1 MLMKSPRR
9 RDPIRARIAPKKG
22 MSGVTRRQ
30 RLKTKASTRRQTAK
44 IEAMTSEIQTLKSTI
59 SLLQS
64 ELRRLSEV
72 NDFLESQI
80 TDLKSYFE
88 KKTQAVAES
97 ADDLDSRLEE
107 VRISLERL
115 SRDFDRLLEDRPTV
129 RKITMPP
136 PITAQL
142 AIYEGEDP
150 LAFQVGIVPGV
161 VETVMEK
168 ARSHVNQKEKPDEEI
183 VGVLIGRV
191 VGKTVVVEEAVPGRT
206 SYSGL
211 TEVAL
216 DPKNLAEII
225 DRMMREGSNRRVV
238 GWYHSHLGVGVFLS
252 DVDVKTQLTLQQ
264 FSYVI
269 ALVVDPVKDDY
280 GFFYVDKDVKL
291 PDGRLNIVRFVKKE

>member
-1 MLMKSPRR
+1 MVNPRR
-9 RDPIRARIAPKKG
+9 GDPISGRPASKRGAPSAKRPK
-22 MSGVTRRQ
+22 
-30 RLKTKASTRRQTAK
+30 RLKTKAPIRKQTVE
-44 IEAMTSEIQTLKSTI
+44 IEAITSEIQTLKNAT
-59 SLLQS
+59 SLIQS

-80 TDLKSYFE
+80 NDLKSYFE
-88 KKTQAVAES
+88 KKSQAVAENTS
-97 ADDLDSRLEE
+97 DLDSRLEE
-107 VRISLERL
+107 VRISLDRL

-142 AIYEGEDP
+142 TLYEGEEP
-150 LAFQVGIVPGV
+150 LDFQVGVVPGV
-161 VETVMEK
+161 VETVMENS
-168 ARSHVNQKEKPDEEI
+168 RSHVNQKEKPDEEV

-191 VGKTVVVEEAVPGRT
+191 VGKTVVVEEVIPGRA

-225 DRMMREGSNRRVV
+225 DRMMREGSSRRVV

-264 FSYVI
+264 FLYVI
-269 ALVVDPVKDDY
+269 ALVVDPIKNDY
-280 GFFYVDKDVKL
+280 GFFYVEKDVKL
-291 PDGRLNIVRFVKKE
+291 PDGRPNIVRFIKKD